1 VTISYKILENF
12 ISLLLLMTTDLTDQ
26 DVMESLLQGSHTMM
40 MKDIMIHMM
49 NNFMMRVFM
58 MTMKII
64 IKGHMIVNA
73 TEEPKVLEEEEDL
86 MMIMGL

>member
-1 VTISYKILENF
+1 MTISYKILENF
-12 ISLLLLMTTDLTDQ
+12 ISLLLLMTTDLTEQ

-49 NNFMMRVFM
+49 NIFMMRVFM

-64 IKGHMIVNA
+64 IQGHMIMNA
-73 TEEPKVLEEEEDL
+73 TEELKVLEEEEDL